1 MYPIRTLTPTS
12 SYRTYCY
19 YWDMTSISTEP
30 RTCSVAR
37 ALEIVGE
44 KWALLAVR
52 EVFLGNRRF
61 DEMVRRTGAPR
72 DTMTARLKT
81 LVAAGVLERR
91 AVSEHPPRFEY
102 RLTEAGLDLYPVIVS
117 LMQWGDR
124 YLTDGDAPP
133 MVLTHNCGHTLGAVT
148 TCSSCGELIHARDVR
163 PTPHPNGLEG
173 N

>member
-1 MYPIRTLTPTS
+1 MYPTGTSPCTS
-12 SYRTYCY
+12 SYRTYWY
-19 YWDMTSISTEP
+19 IWRMTTISTEP

-61 DEMVRRTGAPR
+61 DEMVRKTGAPR

-81 LVAAGVLERR
+81 LVAAGVLERQS
-91 AVSEHPPRFEY
+91 VSAHPPRFEY
-102 RLTEAGLDLYPVIVS
+102 RLTQAGLDLYPVIVS

-124 YLTDGDAPP
+124 YLTNGEPTP
-133 MVLTHNCGHTLGAVT
+133 MVLTHSCGHTLGAVT
-148 TCSSCGELIHARDVR
+148 TCSSCGDPILARDVR
-163 PTPHPNGLEG
+163 PTPRREKDNDL
-173 N
+173 

>member
-1 MYPIRTLTPTS
+1 MYSTGESPGTS
-12 SYRTYCY
+12 SYRTNWYIGA
-19 YWDMTSISTEP
+19 MTTISTEP

-37 ALEIVGE
+37 TLEIVGE
-44 KWALLAVR
+44 KWALLAIR

-91 AVSEHPPRFEY
+91 PVSEHPPRFEY
-102 RLTEAGLDLYPVIVS
+102 RLTQAGLDLYPVIVS

-124 YLTDGDAPP
+124 YLADGDAP
-133 MVLTHNCGHTLGAVT
+133 MVLTHRCGHTLGAVT
-148 TCSSCGELIHARDVR
+148 TCSSCGEPILARDVR
-163 PTPHPNGLEG
+163 PTPRQR
-173 N
+173 

>member
-1 MYPIRTLTPTS
+1 
-12 SYRTYCY
+12 
-19 YWDMTSISTEP
+19 MTTISTAP

-37 ALEIVGE
+37 TLEIVGE

-61 DEMVRRTGAPR
+61 DEMIRRTGAPR

-91 AVSEHPPRFEY
+91 PVSEHPPRFEY
-102 RLTEAGLDLYPVIVS
+102 RLTQAGLDLYPVIVS

-124 YLTDGDAPP
+124 YLLNGEAPP
-133 MVLTHNCGHTLGAVT
+133 MVLTHHCGHELGAVT
-148 TCSSCGELIHARDVR
+148 SCSSCGEVVVASDVR
-163 PTPHPNGLEG
+163 PLPRSGAIIPPLD
-173 N
+173 

>member
-1 MYPIRTLTPTS
+1 MYSTGESPRTS
-12 SYRTYCY
+12 SYRTYWY
-19 YWDMTSISTEP
+19 IGAMTTVSTEP

-37 ALEIVGE
+37 TLEIVGE
-44 KWALLAVR
+44 KWALLAIR

-91 AVSEHPPRFEY
+91 PVSEHPPRFEY
-102 RLTEAGLDLYPVIVS
+102 RLTQAGLDLYPVIVS

-124 YLTDGDAPP
+124 YLADGDAP
-133 MVLTHNCGHTLGAVT
+133 MVLTHHCGHTLGAVT
-148 TCSSCGELIHARDVR
+148 TCSSCGEPILARDVR
-163 PTPHPNGLEG
+163 PTPRQR
-173 N
+173 

>member
-1 MYPIRTLTPTS
+1 
-12 SYRTYCY
+12 
-19 YWDMTSISTEP
+19 MTSISTEP

-37 ALEIVGE
+37 TLEIVGE

>member
-1 MYPIRTLTPTS
+1 MST
-12 SYRTYCY
+12 
-19 YWDMTSISTEP
+19 ISAEP

-37 ALEIVGE
+37 TLEIVGE

-72 DTMTARLKT
+72 DTLTARLKT

-102 RLTEAGLDLYPVIVS
+102 RLTPA
-117 LMQWGDR
+117 
-124 YLTDGDAPP
+124 
-133 MVLTHNCGHTLGAVT
+133 
-148 TCSSCGELIHARDVR
+148 
-163 PTPHPNGLEG
+163 
-173 N
+173 

>member
-1 MYPIRTLTPTS
+1 MHSTAVSPGTS
-12 SYRTYCY
+12 SYQTYWY
-19 YWDMTSISTEP
+19 IWPMTTTLTEP
-30 RTCSVAR
+30 RACSVAR
-37 ALEIVGE
+37 TLEIVGE

-61 DEMVRRTGAPR
+61 DEMVRKTGSPR

-91 AVSEHPPRFEY
+91 PVSEHPPRFEY
-102 RLTEAGLDLYPVIVS
+102 RLTQAGLDLYPVIVS

-124 YLTDGDAPP
+124 YLAEGGAPP

-148 TCSSCGELIHARDVR
+148 TCSSCGEPIRARDVQ
-163 PTPHPNGLEG
+163 PTPRRENE
-173 N
+173 NDA

>member
-1 MYPIRTLTPTS
+1 MTTLS
-12 SYRTYCY
+12 A
-19 YWDMTSISTEP
+19 DP
-30 RTCSVAR
+30 RACSVAR
-37 ALEIVGE
+37 TLEIVGE

-81 LVAAGVLERR
+81 LVTAGVLERR

-102 RLTEAGLDLYPVIVS
+102 RLTQAGLDLYPVIVS

-124 YLTDGDAPP
+124 YLLNGEAPP
-133 MVLTHNCGHTLGAVT
+133 MVLTHRCGHALGAVT
-148 TCSSCGELIHARDVR
+148 TCASCGEEVQARDVR
-163 PTPHPNGLEG
+163 PTPRTASGQSGVRLESERVASIRETE
-173 N
+173 

>member
-1 MYPIRTLTPTS
+1 MTT
-12 SYRTYCY
+12 
-19 YWDMTSISTEP
+19 TSIAP

-37 ALEIVGE
+37 TLEIVGE

-91 AVSEHPPRFEY
+91 PVSEHPPRFEY
-102 RLTEAGLDLYPVIVS
+102 RLTQGGLDLYPVILS

-124 YLTDGDAPP
+124 YLTNGEAPP
-133 MVLTHNCGHTLGAVT
+133 MVLAHHCGHPLGAVT
-148 TCSSCGELIHARDVR
+148 ICSSCGEAVIASDVR
-163 PTPHPNGLEG
+163 PFPRSASNATSAVSD
-173 N
+173 